1 MSDQVEA
8 LLSSTR
14 LYCPDDATPL
24 ERKGEAL
31 TCATCG
37 RTFPIHNGELIEL
50 LPKAPTI
57 DPSFS
62 QGYAEGYTEEFNRPF
77 RWDKDAMAW
86 GAPERRAPRW
96 IERRKRQ
103 VRWVQS
109 LLTGPGSAADSSLFC
124 DLSGGAGYYTLEYA
138 RSFKQV
144 IHCDLSIGSMNYVY
158 HKAKAQGINNIVF
171 LRIDYFRT
179 PFHHSLPLMLCCDTL
194 IRGPVHERML
204 LDSIRKSLAPDGMAL
219 VDFHNWWHNPIRRMK
234 LLKQNFPSQGSYSKR
249 QLDTLLRDAG
259 ALEFECFPFFQEF
272 EQSGIVGKIGSKI
285 LPATRLAYRIRAGAP
300 E

>member
-1 MSDQVEA
+1 MSDKVDA
-8 LLSSTR
+8 LLASAR
-14 LYCPDDATPL
+14 LYCPDDASRL
-24 ERKGEAL
+24 ERGGDAL
-31 TCATCG
+31 SCTACG
-37 RTFPIHNGELIEL
+37 RSFPIHNGELIEL
-50 LPKAPTI
+50 LPKAPSI

-86 GAPERRAPRW
+86 GAPERRDPRW

-103 VRWVQS
+103 VRWIQS
-109 LLTGPGSAADSSLFC
+109 LIADHVGDLFC

-138 RSFKQV
+138 KHFKQV
-144 IHCDLSIGSMNYVY
+144 VHCDLSIGSLNYVY
-158 HKAKAQGINNIVF
+158 HKAKSQSIDNIVF

-179 PFHHSLPLMLCCDTL
+179 PFQHSLPLILCCDTL
-194 IRGPVHERML
+194 IRGPVHERLL
-204 LDSIRKSLAPDGMAL
+204 LDSIRKSLAPDGTAL

-249 QLDTLLRDAG
+249 QLDTLLREAG
-259 ALEFECFPFFQEF
+259 AMEFECFPFFQEF

-285 LPATRLAYRIRAGAP
+285 LPATRLAYRFRAGAP
-300 E
+300 S